1 MNPSTVMKIASKVD
15 VAKIAYTAGGVM
27 LLIIMFLYI
36 KKKLQESREEDKN
49 NEYLRQIDASIN
61 DSDLRFSNVEYQT
74 MADSLYSYLSDTR
87 AGYAGVDEDGVYS
100 IMERLRTDDDVMK
113 LIKTFGSKEIRKRWQ
128 TKSHVYTLPGAVA
141 ALMSQGERDEINERF
156 EKNGISFRF

>member
-61 DSDLRFSNVEYQT
+61 DSDLRFSDVEYQT

-128 TKSHVYTLPGAVA
+128 TKSHIYTLPGAIS
-141 ALMSQGERDEINERF
+141 ALMSQKERNKINDILEN
-156 EKNGISFRF
+156 NGIKFQF